1 MNAPQLM
8 GGTCRRAREF
18 AGLTQM
24 DVAVLADVS
33 QSTVSR
39 FERGQEIPS
48 YMAAAIVNALDLTG
62 EYPQAAAAPAKAT
75 IGTYL
80 RHPAI
85 AYPLGALA
93 GVLAAINLT
102 YLV

>member
-1 MNAPQLM
+1 MTAPTLM

-18 AGLTQM
+18 AGRTQV
-24 DVAVLADVS
+24 DVAIAAGVS

-39 FERGQEIPS
+39 FERGEEIPAH
-48 YMAAAIVNALDLTG
+48 MAQAIVNALDLTT
-62 EYPQAAAAPAKAT
+62 EYAQTATAPARAG
-75 IGTYL
+75 IGDYL
-80 RHPAI
+80 RHPAV

-93 GVLAAINLT
+93 GVLAALNLT